1 MTRWM
6 VGDKGGRKD
15 GSVHGWAKKNGRVK
29 KKMNSITLQ
38 VREQGRGRNDLCG
51 AERKHLEHGT
61 EIGIKGLVKTLQMTE
76 KESKEK
82 DMWRDLKRKLQPAA
96 AHTNCWDQMCISVN
110 CDKRA

>member
-1 MTRWM
+1 MDRCM
-6 VGDKGGRKD
+6 GGQRRMGEKI
-15 GSVHGWAKKNGRVK
+15 
-29 KKMNSITLQ
+29 KMNSITLQ

-51 AERKHLEHGT
+51 AERKHLEHGK

-76 KESKEK
+76 KELKEK

-110 CDKRA
+110 CDKHT